1 MDEFQE
7 ILQDFLIE
15 SFELIEQLDQDLV
28 ELESRPDDLDLLN
41 RIFRVAHTIK
51 GASSFLNFD
60 VLTHLT
66 HHMENLLNM
75 ARHGDL
81 VIDADVMDVILESID
96 LMKALLVR
104 IRDSGADAGLE
115 VGQCVE
121 RLDAVANGTP
131 LSSVTETVTV
141 TASETVVA
149 VEPQTDA
156 EEEADYSGM
165 SEAEVEAEIER
176 LIAQRQ
182 AEDAAK
188 RANKANSSAPVE
200 EEPDYEGMDDAEVE
214 AEIERLLAK
223 RQAEDAAKRA
233 QKAAETSTAPSVAA
247 PVAAPITSEPMP
259 QSEPIPAPVPVAPAA
274 PAVQPKVEAKPATP
288 VARRAAEPKEE
299 GENRG
304 GGAVEQTIRVDVKRL
319 DHLMNLI
326 GELVLGKNRLIK
338 INDDVEERY
347 EGEAFL
353 EELNQVVSI
362 VSLVT
367 TDLQIAV
374 MKTRML
380 PIGKV
385 FNKFPRMIRDLSREL
400 NKKIELEITGEET
413 ELDKSI
419 VEEIGDPLVH
429 IIRNSCDHGI
439 ETPDVRLS
447 SGKEETGTIH
457 LKAYHEG
464 NHIVIQIIDD
474 GKGLDAEMLK
484 LKSIEKG
491 IITEKEAE
499 GMSEK
504 EAFGLIFRPG
514 FSTAAQVTSVSGR
527 GVGMDVVKTNI
538 EKLNGMIDIDS
549 EVGKGTSMKLKIPL
563 TLAIIQALLVGV
575 QEEYYAIP
583 LASVLETVRISK
595 DEIYTVESRSVM
607 RLRDEVLSLV
617 HIGDIFEVERVFDN
631 SEHAY
636 VVVLGLAESK
646 IGLIVDS
653 LVGQEEIV
661 IKSLGEYLK
670 GIEGIAGATI
680 RGDGG
685 VTLIVD
691 VAALMQMAK
700 SVKSTVGQESAEA
713 KGRLG
718 VKNKPSD
725 YKVMIVDDSKTD
737 RTIMRK
743 SLEPMGITLVEATDG
758 IEALNILKQADH
770 TFDAMLIDIEMPRMD
785 GYSLAAEIKKYNKYK
800 NLPLIA
806 VTSRTGKADR
816 MRGVES
822 GMVEYITKPYSSEY
836 LMNVVKRNIKFNEGL

>member
-1 MDEFQE
+1 MDEFEE

-15 SFELIEQLDQDLV
+15 AFELIEQLDQDLV
-28 ELESRPDDLDLLN
+28 ELETRPEDLELLN

-60 VLTHLT
+60 ILTQLT

-81 VIDADVMDVILESID
+81 IIDSNVMDVILESID

-104 IRDSGADAGLE
+104 IRDSGLDTGLE
-115 VGQCVE
+115 VLECVE
-121 RLDAVANGTP
+121 RLDAVANGE
-131 LSSVTETVTV
+131 VTEP
-141 TASETVVA
+141 VA
-149 VEPQTDA
+149 VVDEPIA
-156 EEEADYSGM
+156 AVEEILSDEMDYSQM
-165 SEAEVEAEIER
+165 SDE
-176 LIAQRQ
+176 
-182 AEDAAK
+182 
-188 RANKANSSAPVE
+188 
-200 EEPDYEGMDDAEVE
+200 EVE
-214 AEIERLLAK
+214 AEIERLLAEKQAEAAAK
-223 RQAEDAAKRA
+223 RSSKQAPTEEPDYSSMSDEEVDAEIERLLVEKQAEDTAKRSSK
-233 QKAAETSTAPSVAA
+233 QVVPAPPVVAPMPQPK
-247 PVAAPITSEPMP
+247 PVAA
-259 QSEPIPAPVPVAPAA
+259 APR
-274 PAVQPKVEAKPATP
+274 KS
-288 VARRAAEPKEE
+288 EPKEE
-299 GENRG
+299 GESKSSG
-304 GGAVEQTIRVDVKRL
+304 TVEQTIRVDVKRL

-400 NKKIELEITGEET
+400 NKKIELEIAGEDT

-439 ETPDVRLS
+439 ETPDIRLAA
-447 SGKEETGTIH
+447 GKEETGTIH

-474 GKGLDAEMLK
+474 GKGLDADMLK
-484 LKSIEKG
+484 MKSIEKG
-491 IITEKEAE
+491 VITEKEADA
-499 GMSEK
+499 MSEK

-549 EVGKGTSMKLKIPL
+549 EVGRGTSMKLKIPL

-595 DEIYTVESRSVM
+595 EDIYTVENRSVM

-646 IGLIVDS
+646 IGLIVDT
-653 LVGQEEIV
+653 LIGQEEIV

-700 SVKSTVGQESAEA
+700 SVKSTVGNTGKEV
-713 KGRLG
+713 KKIG
-718 VKNKPSD
+718 VKNSASD
-725 YKVMIVDDSKTD
+725 YCVMVVDDSKTD

-743 SLEPMGITLVEATDG
+743 SLESMGITLVEAVDG
-758 IEALNILKQADH
+758 VEALSILKQGEH
-770 TFDAMLIDIEMPRMD
+770 FFDAMLIDIEMPRMD
-785 GYSLAAEIKKYNKYK
+785 GYTLASEIKKYNKYK

-806 VTSRTGKADR
+806 VTSRSGKADR

-822 GMVEYITKPYSSEY
+822 GMAEYITKPYSPDY

>member
-1 MDEFQE
+1 GG
-7 ILQDFLIE
+7 
-15 SFELIEQLDQDLV
+15 LDV
-28 ELESRPDDLDLLN
+28 S
-41 RIFRVAHTIK
+41 A
-51 GASSFLNFD
+51 
-60 VLTHLT
+60 
-66 HHMENLLNM
+66 
-75 ARHGDL
+75 
-81 VIDADVMDVILESID
+81 
-96 LMKALLVR
+96 
-104 IRDSGADAGLE
+104 
-115 VGQCVE
+115 CVV
-121 RLDAVANGTP
+121 RLDAAASGNPIAASEAPAAVQNEPEPEPA
-131 LSSVTETVTV
+131 V
-141 TASETVVA
+141 TAT
-149 VEPQTDA
+149 A
-156 EEEADYSGM
+156 EEEPDYAGM
-165 SEAEVEAEIER
+165 SDAEVEAEIER
-176 LIAQRQ
+176 LLAKRQ

-188 RANKANSSAPVE
+188 RAAKQSESGEEE
-200 EEPDYEGMDDAEVE
+200 EEPDYSGMSDAEVE

-233 QKAAETSTAPSVAA
+233 QKGTSSEPENEPEAPTPPPAAAPAPSAQPAA
-247 PVAAPITSEPMP
+247 AA
-259 QSEPIPAPVPVAPAA
+259 APAA
-274 PAVQPKVEAKPATP
+274 PKAAPQAPAP
-288 VARRAAEPKEE
+288 RRNENKDE

-304 GGAVEQTIRVDVKRL
+304 AGAVEQTIRVDVKRL

-439 ETPDVRLS
+439 ETPELRLER
-447 SGKEETGTIH
+447 GKNETGTIQ

-474 GKGLDAEMLK
+474 GKGLDPEMLK
-484 LKSIEKG
+484 QKSVEKG
-491 IITEKEAE
+491 IITEKEADT
-499 GMSEK
+499 MSDK
-504 EAFGLIFRPG
+504 EAYGLIFRPG

-549 EVGKGTSMKLKIPL
+549 EVGQGTSMKLKIPL

-700 SVKSTVGQESAEA
+700 SVKSTVGQESAES
-713 KGRLG
+713 KGRAG
-718 VKNKPSD
+718 AKTSASD
-725 YKVMIVDDSKTD
+725 YCVMIVDDSKTD

-743 SLEPMGITLVEATDG
+743 ALEPMGITLVEAVDG
-758 IEALNILKQADH
+758 VEALNVLKQGDH
-770 TFDAMLIDIEMPRMD
+770 TFDGMLIDIEMPRMD
-785 GYSLAAEIKKYNKYK
+785 GYTLASEIKKYNKYK

-806 VTSRTGKADR
+806 VTSRSGKADR

-822 GMVEYITKPYSSEY
+822 GMVEYITKPYSPEY

>member
-28 ELESRPDDLDLLN
+28 ELENTPEDLDLLN
-41 RIFRVAHTIK
+41 RIFRVAHTVK

-66 HHMENLLNM
+66 HHMEDVLNK
-75 ARHGDL
+75 ARHGEL
-81 VIDADVMDVILESID
+81 LLDADVMDVVLESID
-96 LMKALLVR
+96 LMKTLLTS
-104 IRDSGADAGLE
+104 IRDTSSDEGIE
-115 VGQCVE
+115 VSECVA
-121 RLDAVANGTP
+121 RLDVISKGEELPAVKA
-131 LSSVTETVTV
+131 
-141 TASETVVA
+141 VV
-149 VEPQTDA
+149 
-156 EEEADYSGM
+156 EEATLVVD
-165 SEAEVEAEIER
+165 E
-176 LIAQRQ
+176 
-182 AEDAAK
+182 
-188 RANKANSSAPVE
+188 VE
-200 EEPDYEGMDDAEVE
+200 EEISEPEEEVDYANMTDEDVE
-214 AEIERLLAK
+214 AEIERLLAE
-223 RQAEDAAKRA
+223 RQAADRAKREA
-233 QKAAETSTAPSVAA
+233 KIAAGEDVPAMPDTAPPAQEVKVEQEPK
-247 PVAAPITSEPMP
+247 PVAAAAVVVPAAQPAAAKARPEP
-259 QSEPIPAPVPVAPAA
+259 AAKAAA
-274 PAVQPKVEAKPATP
+274 PASAT
-288 VARRAAEPKEE
+288 
-299 GENRG
+299 
-304 GGAVEQTIRVDVKRL
+304 AVEQTIRVDVKRL

-347 EGEAFL
+347 EGEEFL

-400 NKKIELEITGEET
+400 GKKIELELGGEET

-429 IIRNSCDHGI
+429 IIRNSCDHGVESI
-439 ETPDVRLS
+439 EKRLAA
-447 SGKEETGTIH
+447 GKPETGIIG
-457 LKAYHEG
+457 LKAYNEG
-464 NHIVIQIIDD
+464 NHIVIQITDD
-474 GKGLDAEMLK
+474 GAGMDPDRLK
-484 LKSIEKG
+484 MIAIEKG
-491 IITEKEAE
+491 VISEKEADV
-499 GMSEK
+499 MSEK

-514 FSTAAQVTSVSGR
+514 FSTAAQVTNVSGR

-538 EKLNGMIDIDS
+538 EKLNGIIDIDS
-549 EVGKGTSMKLKIPL
+549 ELGRGTIMKLKIPL

-595 DEIYTVESRSVM
+595 EEIYTVENRSVM
-607 RLRDEVLSLV
+607 RLRDDVLSLV
-617 HIGDIFEVERVFDN
+617 HIADIFEVEYVFDS

-636 VVVLGLAESK
+636 VVVLGLAETK

-661 IKSLGEYLK
+661 IKSMGEYLK
-670 GIEGIAGATI
+670 GMDGIAGATI

-691 VAALMQMAK
+691 VAAIMQMSKTIK
-700 SVKSTVGQESAEA
+700 SAIRGDAAGKSGASHKKTQ
-713 KGRLG
+713 
-718 VKNKPSD
+718 PSD
-725 YKVMIVDDSKTD
+725 YKVMIIDDSKTD
-737 RTIMRK
+737 RKIM
-743 SLEPMGITLVEATDG
+743 SLALKPLGITLIEATDG
-758 IEALNILKQADH
+758 IEALNILKSGEHQ
-770 TFDAMLIDIEMPRMD
+770 FDALLIDIEMPRMD
-785 GYSLAAEIKKYNKYK
+785 GYTLAGEIKKYNKYK

-806 VTSRTGKADR
+806 VTSRSGKSDR

-822 GMVEYITKPYSSEY
+822 GMVEYITKPYSPDY
-836 LMNVVKRNIKFNEGL
+836 LQNVVKRNIKFSFSEESAS